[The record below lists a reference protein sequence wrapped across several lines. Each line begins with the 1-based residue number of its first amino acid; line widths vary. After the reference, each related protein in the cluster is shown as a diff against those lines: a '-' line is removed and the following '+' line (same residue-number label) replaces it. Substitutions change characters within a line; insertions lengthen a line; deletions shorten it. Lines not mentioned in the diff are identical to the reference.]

1 MSRSGRAN
9 RRSRSATI
17 AGPKT
22 ARRSPRVCPERSW
35 RSAICL
41 LAGSAIAAVP
51 GVAGAQQLALAGTH
65 VSALVVATRGAKK
78 KKARKRTRDDDAEDR
93 DEGADGREAPEAAQK
108 AYAAGLEARDRG
120 EYEEAASQFYTA
132 FELLPA
138 EPRER
143 RAAVLFD
150 LVAARRSAYEEKGD
164 TAQLCASSRVLDAYI
179 KEEPTSA
186 GGEVDRDA
194 RKAREL
200 RAMVQADVELLQ
212 DMEPGLD
219 CDKLRVEGEPP
230 PSETGDEAPSSE
242 RGEGELD
249 GRRLT
254 IAGAVTTGVGALLLG
269 ATVTGVVIYAR
280 ANSEQQALIDSG
292 GPIPAFTL
300 DEIAGRERLGAG
312 LAIGGGVLAGAA
324 LGAGITMLVVGRRA
338 GANPR
343 MSFAP
348 FLTPR
353 VRGVA
358 LGMRF

>member
-1 MSRSGRAN
+1 MSRSGRAI

-17 AGPKT
+17 AGVET
-22 ARRSPRVCPERSW
+22 ARRSRRVCPGRLW
-35 RSAICL
+35 RSAICVL
-41 LAGSAIAAVP
+41 VGSAIAVVP
-51 GVAGAQQLALAGTH
+51 EVAAAQQLERAGAHAAVLAM
-65 VSALVVATRGAKK
+65 VKRSKKKRVRDDATTEEREEGAK
-78 KKARKRTRDDDAEDR
+78 
-93 DEGADGREAPEAAQK
+93 DGGSAPEEAQK

-120 EYEEAASQFYTA
+120 AYEEAAKQFYTA
-132 FELLPA
+132 YELLPA

-164 TAQLCASSRVLDAYI
+164 TAQLCASSRALDGYI
-179 KEEPTSA
+179 KADTASA
-186 GGEVDRDA
+186 SGEIHRDT

-212 DMEPGLD
+212 DMDPALD

-230 PSETGDEAPSSE
+230 PSETDGDDPASTTK
-242 RGEGELD
+242 RGAGLD
-249 GRRLT
+249 GRRLV

-269 ATVTGVVIYAR
+269 ATVTGVVIYAG
-280 ANSEQQALIDSG
+280 ANADQQELING
-292 GPIPAFTL
+292 GAPIPAFTL
-300 DEIAGRERLGAG
+300 EEIGSREQLGAG

-324 LGAGITMLVVGRRA
+324 LGAGITMLVLGRRA
-338 GANPR
+338 GASSR

-353 VRGVA
+353 ARGVA